1 MHFTLDLSKPHQK
14 LRNIIPDMEYDW
26 CFNKKLATKG
36 ECQNSCKEK
45 GDGWNLAVIPTQRHN
60 QEVLTSY
67 HLATSENE
75 IRSLIMIIIASNI
88 FVIFI
93 AFAVL
98 IKIVN

>member
-1 MHFTLDLSKPHQK
+1 MIKHVINCDKKQHVMQNLRLDAMHFTLDLSKPQQK

-67 HLATSENE
+67 HLATSE
-75 IRSLIMIIIASNI
+75 IRIGA
-88 FVIFI
+88 
-93 AFAVL
+93 
-98 IKIVN
+98 